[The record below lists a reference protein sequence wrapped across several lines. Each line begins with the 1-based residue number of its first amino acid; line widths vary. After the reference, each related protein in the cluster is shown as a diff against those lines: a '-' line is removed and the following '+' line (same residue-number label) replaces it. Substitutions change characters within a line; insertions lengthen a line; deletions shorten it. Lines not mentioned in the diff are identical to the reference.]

1 MRPLMTDVEDRPLV
15 SQDDE
20 RRGQKSADAYR
31 TISEVADELKLPQHV
46 LRFWESKFKQ
56 IMPMKRAGGR
66 RFYRPQD
73 IELIKRIHYL
83 LYTQGYTI
91 KGVQKLLGKDRQL
104 AQSVPSLTETT
115 ASIDISEV
123 LQRAEPQLQA
133 PANTQAATLPA
144 KQPVHDEK
152 RQAELMQLLKRL
164 KELRSQLSV

>member
-91 KGVQKLLGKDRQL
+91 KGVQKAADQGPPAGAIRAQHDRDNGQHRC
-104 AQSVPSLTETT
+104 QR
-115 ASIDISEV
+115 SIAAC
-123 LQRAEPQLQA
+123 RAADYHPCKYTSSRHYRL
-133 PANTQAATLPA
+133 N
-144 KQPVHDEK
+144 
-152 RQAELMQLLKRL
+152 RQA
-164 KELRSQLSV
+164 RS